1 MVMTT
6 TKELLLL
13 FPTINAFH
21 RLERNELM
29 TLLRKI
35 TEKGVQIRIL
45 TPMDKQIKEL
55 SKNTLNR
62 IEMNPVVSQQG
73 INSTIIV
80 SDNKSSLIIELK
92 DDSKYIFREANGLAI
107 YSNSA
112 SSVWTHTT
120 IFENLWVHSILT
132 I

>member
-21 RLERNELM
+21 LLERNELM
-29 TLLRKI
+29 SLLRKI

-45 TPMDKQIKEL
+45 TPTDKQIKEL

-73 INSTIIV
+73 INSTIII

-92 DDSKYIFREANGLAI
+92 DDSKYIFREANDLAI

-112 SSVWTHTT
+112 PSVWTHTT
-120 IFENLWVHSILT
+120 IFENLWVHSNLT

>member
-1 MVMTT
+1 
-6 TKELLLL
+6 
-13 FPTINAFH
+13 
-21 RLERNELM
+21 
-29 TLLRKI
+29 
-35 TEKGVQIRIL
+35 
-45 TPMDKQIKEL
+45 MDKQIKEL
-55 SKNTLNR
+55 ANNTLNR
-62 IEMNPVVSQQG
+62 IEMNPVVYQQG

-92 DDSKYIFREANGLAI
+92 DDSKYIFREANGLGI

-120 IFENLWVHSILT
+120 IFENLWVHSKLT